1 MMAKVAKT
9 KDKGQFALIK
19 LKVNTPEIFSF
30 DQSTEWMESI
40 LTELNA
46 PLEEGDVLFTE
57 EAPQI
62 HFKGE
67 ITKKQNVKYGDIV
80 VVKGDFSAKFI
91 TTDIQTGTPMM
102 DRIDVEVRACYID
115 EVIKKKYE
123 LEDEVTIIVDDE
135 EYDLFLY
142 QSGKFDLYEVL
153 REYAFINKNPYPV
166 LGK

>member
-1 MMAKVAKT
+1 MKGKV
-9 KDKGQFALIK
+9 KDKEKGLVSLATLK
-19 LKVNTPEIFSF
+19 LNTPELFSF
-30 DQSTEWMESI
+30 DQTTEWMESI

-46 PLEEGDVLFTE
+46 PLEEGDVLFSE

-62 HFKGE
+62 HLKCE

-91 TTDIQTGTPMM
+91 TTCIQSGSPMM
-102 DRIDVEVRACYID
+102 DRIDVAIRACYID
-115 EVIKKKYE
+115 DVIKKKYE
-123 LEDEVTIIVDDE
+123 LEDEVNIIVDDE
-135 EYDLFLY
+135 EFDLFVY
-142 QSGKFDLYEVL
+142 HNGKFDLYEVI

>member
-1 MMAKVAKT
+1 MKAKV
-9 KDKGQFALIK
+9 KDKGLFALAK
-19 LKVNTPEIFSF
+19 LKLNTPELFSF
-30 DQSTEWMESI
+30 DQSLEWMESI

-62 HFKGE
+62 HFKSE
-67 ITKKQNVKYGDIV
+67 TTKKQNVKYGDIV
-80 VVKGDFSAKFI
+80 VIKGDFSAKFI
-91 TTDIQTGTPMM
+91 TTCIQSGSPMM
-102 DRIDVEVRACYID
+102 DRIDVVVRACYID

-123 LEDEVTIIVDDE
+123 LEDEMNIIVDDE
-135 EYDLFLY
+135 EFDLFLY
-142 QSGKFDLYEVL
+142 HNGKFDLYEVI